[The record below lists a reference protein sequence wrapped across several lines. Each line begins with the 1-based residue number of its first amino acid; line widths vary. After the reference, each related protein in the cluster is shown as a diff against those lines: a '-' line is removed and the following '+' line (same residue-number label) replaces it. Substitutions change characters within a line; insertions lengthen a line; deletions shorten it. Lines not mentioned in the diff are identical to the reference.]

1 MILVMIFAIISIIKP
16 LLHPCKS
23 KKIYMVAYILV
34 KEPHGAKYYLP
45 EQYTI
50 KDMRPGVPDLPKQPI
65 LDTEE
70 TGNERNVALR
80 LDPE

>member
-1 MILVMIFAIISIIKP
+1 
-16 LLHPCKS
+16 
-23 KKIYMVAYILV
+23 MVAYILV

-50 KDMRPGVPDLPKQPI
+50 KDIRPSDPNLPTQPI
-65 LDTEE
+65 PTNSEG

-80 LDPE
+80 LEPE